1 MEEIAR
7 ECPGHSRSVRLRRA
21 CVVAAIESG
30 NDTPSAIVE
39 VFAEQGFEPVSRPT
53 LAHDKKVLGSFLHIR
68 RERRAAVEKL
78 QPGAARR
85 AVERA
90 ESVLDD
96 SVFAK
101 QIDPRLT
108 VKFVTEKL
116 VNALDDDRPSPALL
130 RLAAEVTGL
139 VGKEDAQN
147 ALRVQVNVANIL
159 EPPRV
164 RLERPVERPAVARPE
179 TCSIDGRA
187 IEATPE

>member
-7 ECPGHSRSVRLRRA
+7 ECPGNSRSVRLRRA

-30 NDTPSAIVE
+30 NVTPTAIVE

-53 LAHDKKVLGSFLHIR
+53 ITHDKKVLGSFLHTR
-68 RERRAAVEKL
+68 RERRAAAEKL
-78 QPGAARR
+78 KPGPARR
-85 AVERA
+85 AIERA
-90 ESVLDD
+90 ETALDD
-96 SVFAK
+96 NVFAK

-108 VKFVTEKL
+108 VRFVTEKL
-116 VNALDDDRPSPALL
+116 VLALDDDRPSPALL

-159 EPPRV
+159 EPRRV
-164 RLERPVERPAVARPE
+164 RLDPP
-179 TCSIDGRA
+179 
-187 IEATPE
+187 